1 MRERDGYLPTVP
13 AQQPVTLPPPP
24 LAGPAPSRRAYVI
37 AGLAGMFLLGMLIG
51 IAIGHATADAP
62 PPAAAA
68 SGSAASELGHLA
80 VSSLPADGNITV
92 DGRFVGVAPV
102 ARVDLDPGKHSV
114 VIDAFGYQPY
124 AGTLEIEPSSKVN
137 LKVTLVPIGGTG
149 TTSGNITGAGGKA
162 TAATVPATALQP
174 AAPAAGAGSAA
185 KPAKD
190 PPRSRRADSSAGYSP
205 PPAYEPPP
213 RPRRDCSGE
222 KYRCRDGCSRAE
234 SDCRFSCSTCT
245 SCLSSMGSDECR
257 RQCDS
262 CRASCERNTK
272 FCESS
277 CDSQYDNCQASNS
290 Q

>member
-13 AQQPVTLPPPP
+13 AQQPVSLPPPLP
-24 LAGPAPSRRAYVI
+24 GPAPSRRAYVI
-37 AGLAGMFLLGMLIG
+37 AGLAGTFLLGMLIG

-102 ARVDLDPGKHSV
+102 ARVDLEPGKHSV

-124 AGTLEIEPSSKVN
+124 AGTLEMEPRSKVT

-149 TTSGNITGAGGKA
+149 TTSGNVTGGKA
-162 TAATVPATALQP
+162 TTATVPATALQP
-174 AAPAAGAGSAA
+174 PAPATAGAGSAT

-190 PPRSRRADSSAGYSP
+190 PPRSRRADSRGGYSP

-222 KYRCRDGCSRAE
+222 KSRCRDGCSRAE

-257 RQCDS
+257 RQCDA
-262 CRASCERNTK
+262 CRGSCERNTK
-272 FCESS
+272 FCEAG
-277 CDSQYDNCQASNS
+277 CDSQYDNCQAS